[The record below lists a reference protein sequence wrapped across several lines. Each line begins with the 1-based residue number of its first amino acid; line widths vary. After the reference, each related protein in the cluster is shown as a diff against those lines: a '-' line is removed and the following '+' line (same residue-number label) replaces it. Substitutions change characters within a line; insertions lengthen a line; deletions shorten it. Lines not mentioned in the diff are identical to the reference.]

1 MNQVLSSI
9 NAAFLLFSNKIHKF
23 AIIKNKIMSQNIQHI
38 GLNEVQIGLLRM
50 FDRNI
55 PETDIREIKQVL
67 VKHLSK
73 QLLDEV
79 DKVVED
85 KGTTEDDFK
94 RLETE

>member
-1 MNQVLSSI
+1 MP
-9 NAAFLLFSNKIHKF
+9 KF
-23 AIIKNKIMSQNIQHI
+23 VEYKNKIMNQNIQHT

-73 QLLDEV
+73 QLLEEV
-79 DKVVED
+79 DKVVEE
-85 KGTTEDDFK
+85 KGITEANFK
-94 RLETE
+94 RLETEHFRTKSKKHKLV

>member
-1 MNQVLSSI
+1 
-9 NAAFLLFSNKIHKF
+9 
-23 AIIKNKIMSQNIQHI
+23 MSQNMEHT

-55 PETDIREIKQVL
+55 PENDIREIKQVL

-79 DKVVED
+79 DRVVEQ
-85 KGTTEDDFK
+85 KGITEADFK
-94 RLETE
+94 RLETEQFRTKAKKCKSI

>member
-1 MNQVLSSI
+1 
-9 NAAFLLFSNKIHKF
+9 
-23 AIIKNKIMSQNIQHI
+23 MSQNIQHT

-55 PETDIREIKQVL
+55 PENDIQEIKQVL

-79 DKVVED
+79 SRVVEE
-85 KGTTEDDFK
+85 KGITEEDFK
-94 RLETE
+94 RLGELFYIDWKSIYGNLYSQDKIQVTEQAILC

>member
-1 MNQVLSSI
+1 
-9 NAAFLLFSNKIHKF
+9 
-23 AIIKNKIMSQNIQHI
+23 MSQNIQHTS
-38 GLNEVQIGLLRM
+38 LNEVQIGLLRM

-79 DKVVED
+79 DKVVEE
-85 KGTTEDDFK
+85 KGITEEDFK
-94 RLETE
+94 RLEMEHFRTKSKKPKSV

>member
-1 MNQVLSSI
+1 
-9 NAAFLLFSNKIHKF
+9 
-23 AIIKNKIMSQNIQHI
+23 
-38 GLNEVQIGLLRM
+38 M
-50 FDRNI
+50 FNRNI

-79 DKVVED
+79 DRVVEE
-85 KGTTEDDFK
+85 KGITEADFK

>member
-1 MNQVLSSI
+1 
-9 NAAFLLFSNKIHKF
+9 
-23 AIIKNKIMSQNIQHI
+23 
-38 GLNEVQIGLLRM
+38 M

-79 DKVVED
+79 DKVVEE
-85 KGTTEDDFK
+85 KGITEANFK
-94 RLETE
+94 RSETE